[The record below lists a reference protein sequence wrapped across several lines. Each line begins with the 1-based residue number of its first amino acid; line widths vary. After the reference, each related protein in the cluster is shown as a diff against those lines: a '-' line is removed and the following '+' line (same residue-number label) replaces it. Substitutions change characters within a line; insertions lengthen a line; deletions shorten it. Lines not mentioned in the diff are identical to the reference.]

1 MRRLLPLAAA
11 LLLIL
16 AIAPAASAGEL
27 VTRAWQDPVAIGD
40 EGLFDSDAALAPLG
54 RIVSTQ
60 QRSGARRIGV
70 TETGGFSGEQTD
82 TTLWGGPGGYYPR
95 LAVSPTG
102 DAAAAYS
109 DGTDLHVHVR
119 RPGGQWHEVGA
130 LFEGQTDF
138 SDGRPLLAYT
148 TVGRLVVAWPRKD
161 AGGGQRVWLAT
172 LEPGSDELSEPQPLD
187 PPDPG
192 VVQVARDLAVGAG
205 GRVALAYLQG
215 PSRQAGLTAH
225 VAFGTLDDG
234 LAERHAL
241 PGLVTPWSWR
251 APQVD
256 FDLLGNAAIAWYT
269 VPDGFDQGAA
279 IGDLHL
285 VLRRADGTLGP
296 TTELGQ
302 TPGDF
307 QLAVSD
313 LGEVLLGYESAG
325 NLSGGGCCWGYSGY
339 GYFGVL
345 GSTVLGRIGTPALLV
360 AWPAYGA
367 QLAMNR
373 RGDAVVAY
381 EECCDD
387 GDGIVRARRRL
398 PGGSF
403 DDAVL
408 VARGPLTHANESS
421 YYGPSVREVVLDE
434 IGNAG
439 VTWTGFGPLPLG
451 MNAAVDGPLLELGLP
466 GLPIG
471 VELPPILPPLPKL
484 PDLPELPDLPGVPQL
499 PGLPPLPGIPL
510 TVTTSAL
517 MAGRS
522 ATAPPVPA
530 TPLELS
536 VSAGSLRGVP
546 RGAARQRELRSLLRG
561 PGKRSPRGL
570 DAARVARQRPC
581 RALGA
586 AHREALDC
594 DEAARAREPAPLGQ
608 RDGAARRHRRGGERR
623 SRRASAARRRAPALR
638 AAARR
643 ALGRPSTMTVRSAVA
658 TSCHPQVLGVDRR
671 ADHRR
676 QQPCGKARHGEQREP
691 GDERHQ
697 QARREQAGEQAQAR
711 RRRRPVPP
719 PPSRVITGPPTSTP
733 TTIAGTAVADSWRA
747 STRSSSASST
757 PSARERRQRPAGVEQ
772 RIGRAD
778 EHRQH
783 RDPRAGEHD
792 EPGQPRSR

>member
-1 MRRLLPLAAA
+1 MRRLLPFAAA

-16 AIAPAASAGEL
+16 AIAPAASAEL

-70 TETGGFSGEQTD
+70 TETGGYTGESED
-82 TTLWGGPGGYYPR
+82 TTLWDGPGGYYPR
-95 LAVSPTG
+95 LAVAPDG
-102 DAAAAYS
+102 EAAAAYS
-109 DGTDLHVHVR
+109 DGDDLHVHVR

-130 LFEGQTDF
+130 VYEGQTDF

-148 TVGRLVVAWPRKD
+148 AGGRLVVAWPRKD
-161 AGGGQRVWLAT
+161 PRGGQRVWLAA

-187 PPDPG
+187 PPDPD

-215 PSRQAGLTAH
+215 PSRQSGLTAH

-269 VPDGFDQGAA
+269 VPDGFDQNAA

-296 TTELGQ
+296 ATELGQ

-307 QLAVSD
+307 QLSVSD

-325 NLSGGGCCWGYSGY
+325 NLSGGGCCWSYSGH
-339 GYFGVL
+339 GYLGVL

-381 EECCDD
+381 QECCDD
-387 GDGIVRARRRL
+387 GDGIVRARRRV

-403 DDAVL
+403 GEATL
-408 VARGPLTHANESS
+408 VARGPLTHASETS
-421 YYGPSVREVVLDE
+421 YYGPRVGEVLLDE

-439 VTWTGFGPLPLG
+439 VTWTGFGPIPLG
-451 MNAAVDGPLLELGLP
+451 MDAAVDGPLLELGVP

-471 VELPPILPPLPKL
+471 VELRPILPPLPQL
-484 PDLPELPDLPGVPQL
+484 PDLPDLPGVPGLPQL
-499 PGLPPLPGIPL
+499 PGVPPLPGIPV
-510 TVTTSAL
+510 TVSTSAL
-517 MAGRS
+517 MAGRT
-522 ATAPPVPA
+522 ATPRVVPA
-530 TPLELS
+530 APLELS
-536 VSAGSLRGVP
+536 VSAAPLRGVP
-546 RGAARQRELRSLLRG
+546 RELRVNVRC
-561 PGKRSPRGL
+561 
-570 DAARVARQRPC
+570 D
-581 RALGA
+581 RACA
-586 AHREALDC
+586 V
-594 DEAARAREPAPLGQ
+594 Q
-608 RDGAARRHRRGGERR
+608 
-623 SRRASAARRRAPALR
+623 ASGRLAGSALR
-638 AAARR
+638 ASRANVRAGRSAR
-643 ALGRPSTMTVRSAVA
+643 LTVRLSAA
-658 TSCHPQVLGVDRR
+658 T
-671 ADHRR
+671 
-676 QQPCGKARHGEQREP
+676 
-691 GDERHQ
+691 
-697 QARREQAGEQAQAR
+697 R
-711 RRRRPVPP
+711 RRV
-719 PPSRVITGPPTSTP
+719 
-733 TTIAGTAVADSWRA
+733 RA
-747 STRSSSASST
+747 SLRRSGSAT
-757 PSARERRQRPAGVEQ
+757 ARLAVTAAAATGARAERPLRVVLR
-772 RIGRAD
+772 RR
-778 EHRQH
+778 
-783 RDPRAGEHD
+783 
-792 EPGQPRSR
+792 

>member
-1 MRRLLPLAAA
+1 MRRFLPLAAA

-16 AIAPAASAGEL
+16 AIAPAASAEL

-70 TETGGFSGEQTD
+70 TETGGFTGETTD
-82 TTLWGGPGGYYPR
+82 TTLWAGPGGYYPR

-102 DAAAAYS
+102 EAAAAYS
-109 DGTDLHVHVR
+109 DGDDLHVHVR
-119 RPGGQWHEVGA
+119 RPGGEWHEVGT

-148 TVGRLVVAWPRKD
+148 AVGRLIVAWPRKD
-161 AGGGQRVWLAT
+161 PGGGQRVWLAA

-187 PPDPG
+187 PPDPD

-215 PSRQAGLTAH
+215 PERRSGLTAH

-241 PGLVTPWSWR
+241 PGFVTPWSWR

-269 VPDGFDQGAA
+269 VPDGFDEGAA
-279 IGDLHL
+279 LGDLHL

-307 QLAVSD
+307 QLSVSD

-345 GSTVLGRIGTPALLV
+345 GSTVLGRVGAPALLV

-387 GDGIVRARRRL
+387 GDGIVRARRRV

-403 DDAVL
+403 GDATL
-408 VARGPLTHANESS
+408 VARGPLTHASESS

-439 VTWTGFGPLPLG
+439 VTWTGFGPIALG

-471 VELPPILPPLPKL
+471 VELPPILPPLPGV
-484 PDLPELPDLPGVPQL
+484 PGLPQL
-499 PGLPPLPGIPL
+499 PGLPSLTAIP
-510 TVTTSAL
+510 VTISKAAL

-522 ATAPPVPA
+522 ATARPVPA
-530 TPLELS
+530 APLELS
-536 VSAGSLRGVP
+536 VSAAPLRGVP
-546 RGAARQRELRSLLRG
+546 HELRVNVRCDRSCAVQASGRLAGSTLRASRNNVRAGRSARLTVKLSVATRRRVRASLR
-561 PGKRSPRGL
+561 RSGSATARL
-570 DAARVARQRPC
+570 AVTAA
-581 RALGA
+581 A
-586 AHREALDC
+586 ATG
-594 DEAARAREPAPLGQ
+594 ARAEQPL
-608 RDGAARRHRRGGERR
+608 RVIL
-623 SRRASAARRRAPALR
+623 RRR
-638 AAARR
+638 
-643 ALGRPSTMTVRSAVA
+643 
-658 TSCHPQVLGVDRR
+658 
-671 ADHRR
+671 
-676 QQPCGKARHGEQREP
+676 
-691 GDERHQ
+691 
-697 QARREQAGEQAQAR
+697 
-711 RRRRPVPP
+711 
-719 PPSRVITGPPTSTP
+719 
-733 TTIAGTAVADSWRA
+733 
-747 STRSSSASST
+747 
-757 PSARERRQRPAGVEQ
+757 
-772 RIGRAD
+772 
-778 EHRQH
+778 
-783 RDPRAGEHD
+783 
-792 EPGQPRSR
+792 